1 MKDIY
6 IVFSSTP
13 YKMGKFIR
21 TFTRSEYNHVSI
33 MFDENM
39 KEAYSFGRK
48 YIDTPFWGGIIKDS
62 VSRYEYK
69 NVKAYIDKC
78 KITVDDETFEKV
90 YETIK
95 NMYLN
100 KDLYI
105 YNLFSAG
112 ISIFR
117 KRVPIVDTYTCVEF
131 CVYILGII
139 DKNMDTNCFYNVK
152 SLHEKLKQYS
162 IYEGVFDIIGEE
174 DIEFKNNKG
183 KRVAFKGLLNTVLE
197 LIRRMKKTAQ

>member
-21 TFTRSEYNHVSI
+21 TFTRSEYNHVSV

-69 NVKAYIDKC
+69 NVKAQIDKC

-90 YETIK
+90 YNAIK

-100 KDLYI
+100 KELYI

-112 ISIFR
+112 ISIFG
-117 KRVPIVDTYTCVEF
+117 KRVPIQDTYTCVEF
-131 CVYILGII
+131 CVYILGMI
-139 DKNMDTNCFYNVK
+139 DENMDTKRFYSV
-152 SLHEKLKQYS
+152 STLHERLKQYS
-162 IYEGVFDIIGEE
+162 VYEGVFDITGEE
-174 DIEFKNNKG
+174 DIEFKDNKG
-183 KRVAFKGLLNTVLE
+183 KRAAIKGLFNTVFE
-197 LIRRMKKTAQ
+197 LIKRMKKA